1 MRKFKKESNVR
12 SPYYAGFSESC
23 SAAHH
28 ELAPVMGRIYDND
41 KGHLERIRSAL
52 RSMKSNAKCN
62 YADFST
68 VGRRTFDP
76 DNCTPA
82 PQLDLL
88 SRNINRSEFIL
99 KDLLS
104 RANIRSKVRVGKA
117 VGIDPDEG
125 KVCIK
130 PNWFQTVHRRGV
142 SSGGTKLTQWV
153 ALRADAPEVHS
164 FNTPDGESICELTSH
179 KIIALVKK
187 GKHQPEIKEG
197 TVCQIK
203 FSKALPIFL
212 INDTW
217 HSRSNSATSW
227 STNYRFLSFTKDP
240 KTAVRAKLN
249 KLVESACKS
258 KLKYLIA
265 TCSTRIMYDNY
276 QIIRKLLKR
285 PFEVDELPFVADL
298 IIRESEPFV
307 AMTRAAHLA
316 KRPRGDYCSRI
327 K

>member
-1 MRKFKKESNVR
+1 
-12 SPYYAGFSESC
+12 
-23 SAAHH
+23 
-28 ELAPVMGRIYDND
+28 
-41 KGHLERIRSAL
+41 
-52 RSMKSNAKCN
+52 MKSNAKCN

-68 VGRRTFDP
+68 VSRRTFDP
-76 DNCTPA
+76 NNCTPA

-117 VGIDPDEG
+117 VGIDPDEQEI
-125 KVCIK
+125 CIK

-142 SSGGTKLTQWV
+142 SSGETKLTQWV

-197 TVCQIK
+197 TVCQVK
-203 FSKALPIFL
+203 FNKPLPVEMVNDSVSQARGNNRYYKASVP
-212 INDTW
+212 
-217 HSRSNSATSW
+217 SW

-249 KLVESACKS
+249 KLFEALSAS
-258 KLKYLIA
+258 HFSIFH
-265 TCSTRIMYDNY
+265 DNY
-276 QIIRKLLKR
+276 QIIRQLLKR
-285 PFEVDELPFVADL
+285 PFEVDELPFIADL

-316 KRPRGDYCSRI
+316 KRPKGDYCSRI